1 MNTLSAFSK
10 GLTKVNGSKRFIL
23 FAWFLNLV
31 FGLILAWPML
41 NQLDAYIAPTIH
53 EESLLRQ
60 FDENWYGTFRIDLE
74 KSEIARM
81 LNLTVFGTAPFY
93 SHLDGVLSGNA
104 IRAIGGFLK
113 EWVTGFEFRPGT
125 FGLLTLLLLMYTL
138 VGTFLAGGFISAY
151 ALERSLTIKE
161 FLAKASIYFG
171 RFFRLFLISVIL
183 FYIVA
188 LLIDLLNRGIAGA
201 TATSP
206 SEMTPF
212 VFYMIRNVVVFFV
225 LAILVTC
232 FDYAKIRLVVDDRWS
247 AIGAF
252 GTGFKFTFKNFGKTF
267 PLVLLLVLLGV
278 VLMAIYGFL
287 ENLLPQT
294 GYWTILIVFILQQLY
309 MIGRLWLKGLFYASQ
324 TVLFT
329 GISAAQHTAQ
339 ATTATPVTV

>member
-10 GLTKVNGSKRFIL
+10 GLTKVNGNKRFIL
-23 FAWFLNLV
+23 FAWFVNIV

-41 NQLDAYIAPTIH
+41 NQLDAYIAPTIQ
-53 EESLLRQ
+53 EENLLQR

-81 LNLTVFGTAPFY
+81 LNPTMLGTAPFF
-93 SHLDGVLSGNA
+93 SHLDGVLGGNA
-104 IRAIGGFLK
+104 IRAVGGFLK
-113 EWVTGFEFRPGT
+113 EWITGFEFRPA
-125 FGLLTLLLLMYTL
+125 FGLLMLLLLIYTL
-138 VGTFLAGGFISAY
+138 VSTFLAGGFISAY
-151 ALERSLTIKE
+151 AQERSLTIKE

-171 RFFRLFLISVIL
+171 RFFRLFLILVIL
-183 FYIVA
+183 FYVVA
-188 LLIDLLNRGIAGA
+188 LLIDLLNRGIMGA

-232 FDYAKIRLVVDDRWS
+232 IDYAKIRLVVDDRWS

-252 GTGFKFTFKNFGKTF
+252 GTGFKFTFTNFGKTF
-267 PLVLLLVLLGV
+267 PLLLLLVLIGV
-278 VLMAIYGFL
+278 VLMALYGVL

-294 GYWTILIVFILQQLY
+294 GYWTIVLVFILQQLY
-309 MIGRLWLKGLFYASQ
+309 MIGRICLKGLFYASQ
-324 TVLFT
+324 TVLFS
-329 GISAAQHTAQ
+329 GIAAEQHTAQ
-339 ATTATPVTV
+339 AGAVSPATV